1 MTLPHIEHRK
11 ECAWSS
17 SLKVWRASTHNSYSM
32 MKDKHSFRW
41 RDALLGSITA
51 LALICGMFFVSGA
64 TAHAAQGSGGFK
76 SNRVIVQPHS
86 TKFVPASSLP
96 QSNVIDCP
104 TVFGIQCYDPQQ
116 LQVAYGFDK
125 LYKFGITGKGRTI
138 VIVDAFQAPTIQADL
153 HFFDQQFGL
162 ADPVFH
168 QFMPDGA
175 VPFSYA
181 NGDQL
186 GWDEEIT
193 LDVEWSHAIAPDA
206 NIDLVL
212 SKTDN
217 DTDILSAERF
227 AIDNSLGDVISQ
239 SFGENESCV
248 DPNLLKSEHQLF
260 QEATRK
266 GITLLA
272 SAGDS
277 GAAELSCDG
286 TSLVKAVSSPASDPL
301 VTSVGG
307 TQLHADPQ
315 TGTYQSEVTWDA
327 AVDVVDGAG
336 GGGFSV
342 IYKRPE
348 FQRGVPGIS
357 ASSRG
362 LPDISYNA
370 SVNDGVLVFLT
381 IPPIGGNNVLVT
393 VFGGTSAGSPQWAGL
408 TALSDQLARHRLGF
422 LNTALYIIGKTGIA
436 SSSFHDITSGD
447 NSFDNITGFSAQ
459 TGWDAATGW
468 GTPKANVLV
477 PLLTVLAHI
486 TDANGI

>member
-1 MTLPHIEHRK
+1 MHRQF
-11 ECAWSS
+11 
-17 SLKVWRASTHNSYSM
+17 M
-32 MKDKHSFRW
+32 MNRSKHSSRFLN
-41 RDALLGSITA
+41 ALVGSVTA
-51 LALICGMFFVSGA
+51 LAIVCGMFFLGGTSA
-64 TAHAAQGSGGFK
+64 YAQSMTGFK
-76 SNRVIVQPHS
+76 SHIVSVHPDAS
-86 TKFVPASSLP
+86 KFVPVNSLP
-96 QSNVIDCP
+96 QSNVVDCP

-116 LQVAYGFDK
+116 IQTAYGFDK
-125 LYKFGITGKGRTI
+125 LYKLGLSGKGHTI
-138 VIVDAFQAPTIQADL
+138 IIVDAFQAPTIQTDL
-153 HFFDQQFGL
+153 QFFDKTFGL
-162 ADPVFH
+162 PDPVFN

-181 NGDQL
+181 NADQL
-186 GWDEEIT
+186 GWDQEIT
-193 LDVEWSHAIAPDA
+193 LDVEWSHAIAPGA

-212 SKTDN
+212 SKTDS
-217 DTDILSAERF
+217 DSDILSAERF
-227 AIDNSLGDVISQ
+227 AIEHNLGDVISQ

-248 DPNLLKSEHQLF
+248 DPNLLMQEHALF

-286 TSLVKAVSSPASDPL
+286 TTEVKAVSSPASDPL

-307 TQLHADPQ
+307 TQLHADPS
-315 TGTYQSEVTWDA
+315 TGVYQSEVTWSA

-348 FQRGVPGIS
+348 FQAGVAGIS
-357 ASSRG
+357 RSSRG
-362 LPDISYNA
+362 VPDISYNA
-370 SVNDGVLVFLT
+370 SVNDGVLAFLT
-381 IPPIGGNNVLVT
+381 IPPIGGNNELIT

-408 TALSDQLARHRLGF
+408 TVLANQLGHHRVGF
-422 LNTALYIIGKTGIA
+422 INNALYLIGKTGLSHVA
-436 SSSFHDITSGD
+436 FHDITSGN

-459 TGWDAATGW
+459 AGWDAANGW

-477 PLLTVLAHI
+477 PLLAVLAHI
-486 TDANGI
+486 GDADGI